1 MKQITV
7 TGMSCGHCA
16 SAVSN
21 ALKDLGLSNVTVN
34 LVGGIAAFDAT
45 ESVTEEQVRG
55 AVSEAGFE
63 VASIL

>member
-1 MKQITV
+1 
-7 TGMSCGHCA
+7 MSCEHCA
-16 SAVSN
+16 SAVLN
-21 ALKDLGLSNVTVN
+21 ALKDLGLNNVTVN

-45 ESVTEEQVRG
+45 ESVTEEQVRE